1 MAVFVVPQKPINR
14 PRATITPSDIGLL
27 VFKSN
32 IITASTLRIYA
43 NLAGEY
49 LPNWSIE
56 MDCLDKIEF
65 VRDMS

>member
-14 PRATITPSDIGLL
+14 PKATEALSDIGLL
-27 VFKSN
+27 VFKSPT
-32 IITASTLRIYA
+32 ITESTLRICA
-43 NLAGEY
+43 NSAGEY
-49 LPNWSIE
+49 LPNWSIK

>member
-14 PRATITPSDIGLL
+14 PRATEAPSDIGLL
-27 VFKSN
+27 VFKSTV
-32 IITASTLRIYA
+32 ITASTLRIYA
-43 NLAGEY
+43 NSAGEY

>member
-14 PRATITPSDIGLL
+14 PRATIAPSDIGLL